1 MITTV
6 RRLAETA
13 EIVFYSCCAQPSEAE
28 IMDFRC
34 IFDRNELT
42 TEFIK
47 VMKETQKNQ
56 YHKAFSAKKVGEKTI
71 SDWEP
76 WWVRSYPYF
85 AWVNF
90 YRAPE

>member
-1 MITTV
+1 MFTTL

-13 EIVFYSCCAQPSEAE
+13 EIVFYSCCARPSGAE
-28 IMDFRC
+28 IVDFRC

-47 VMKETQKNQ
+47 VMKETQKYQ
-56 YHKAFSAKKVGEKTI
+56 YQKAFSAKKGGEKTI

-76 WWVRSYPYF
+76 WWGRGYPYF
-85 AWVNF
+85 ACVNF